1 MCLFSLR
8 VQTVSPPRSPLAPAS
23 PTSITVSFSSWQPVW
38 LCLLFFSLSLWSK
51 SEILKKK
58 KKRKNTSPSKC
69 IWQIHCKLWIRFF
82 FSADAEILMCQT
94 FHAGKRV
101 CCLFSQELQCD
112 FTTVPS
118 DGAHTKPAF
127 KHNNIF
133 SFYLYLVYTSAPH
146 SLSFSIQL
154 FLVLQSRQL
163 CGAVHGADCIDRP
176 YPVSVDR
183 VYWFYNNFVKLL
195 RHSILVF
202 A

>member
-146 SLSFSIQL
+146 SLSYFHPVIPGASEQTAL
-154 FLVLQSRQL
+154 WSCPWCWLYRQTL
-163 CGAVHGADCIDRP
+163 PSVCGSG
-176 YPVSVDR
+176 
-183 VYWFYNNFVKLL
+183 LL
-195 RHSILVF
+195 IL
-202 A
+202 